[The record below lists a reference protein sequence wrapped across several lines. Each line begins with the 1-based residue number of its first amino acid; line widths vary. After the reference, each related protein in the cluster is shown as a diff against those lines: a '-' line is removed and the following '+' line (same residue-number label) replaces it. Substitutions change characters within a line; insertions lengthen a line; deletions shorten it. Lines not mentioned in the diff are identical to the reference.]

1 MNAIRK
7 LFEHSSFQLGIKL
20 LLVIVFTEAAIMAM
34 FILFDINADSWQA
47 GVADALLLG
56 VISSLVI
63 FNQVVKPLKQAK
75 QQNDLFNTLVNNLD
89 VGVVVTDPHLDGHP
103 ITYVNQAFTRI
114 TGYAAD
120 EVIGK
125 HPRLLQSDDVDE
137 GVLQQTRQA
146 MREQKSIRVLQRNCR
161 KDGSAFWNDLHLN
174 PIVNTHGQVLLWVG
188 LINDVSETKELEKEN
203 RRWASAMQQS
213 DEAVC
218 VFDAAGHI
226 EFANEAFCHNM
237 RLNPADIDHWSAMN
251 GWDKSSAEYAAL
263 TDSMRQE
270 TSWSGRHRR
279 YRADQTSYEA
289 LTSITPMRDE
299 QGALSFI
306 AVHRDI
312 SDMVAMEDKLR
323 QSQKME
329 AIGLLVSG
337 IAHDFNNVLAG
348 MLGNLYLVRK
358 RLNDMPDLTGR
369 IEDVEQQGYAAA
381 GMVRQ
386 LLSFSRKD
394 LPDVKNIDLAPFTK
408 ELAKFAKVSVPENI
422 EFSCNV
428 DNSVLMVSC
437 DPVQL
442 QQSLLNLI
450 VNAAHAVME
459 RNTDDADSRGR
470 IELSARLAEPPQWHA
485 AHTDVSIDTVQA
497 WVCIRVR
504 DNGIG
509 MDPSTLDQIFEPFF
523 TTKPSG
529 TGTGLGLAM
538 VKGYIEALGG
548 MVDVDSAPGSGTCMS
563 VYLPLAAGKQGEK
576 QEKTALLRQGAGEL
590 ILVADDNSSVLEALS
605 SILESINYRVLRASN
620 GEHAMQLF
628 NEHEG
633 ELDMAILDMVM
644 PKASGMQAARLMSH
658 TRKNFKVV
666 LMTGYDKQDAMLSK
680 KDMPYQVL
688 RKPWSL
694 TNLNNVLVT
703 SLPKQLNQTQASD

>member
-1 MNAIRK
+1 MGACRK
-7 LFEHSSFQLGIKL
+7 LFEHSSLQLGIKL

-63 FNQVVKPLKQAK
+63 FNQVVRPLKQAK

-103 ITYVNQAFTRI
+103 ITYVNPAFTRI
-114 TGYAAD
+114 TGYAAGD
-120 EVIGK
+120 VIGK

-137 GVLQQTRQA
+137 AILQQTRQA
-146 MREQKSIRVLQRNCR
+146 MREQKSIRVLQRNRR
-161 KDGSAFWNDLHLN
+161 KDGSSFWNDLHLN

-203 RRWASAMQQS
+203 LRWASALQQS

-218 VFDAAGHI
+218 VFDAAGNI

-237 RLNPADIDHWSAMN
+237 RLNPTDIAGWSAMN
-251 GWDKSSAEYAAL
+251 GWDKSSTEYAAL
-263 TDSMRQE
+263 TDCMRQE
-270 TSWSGRHRR
+270 ISWSGRHRR

-299 QGALSFI
+299 QGGLSFI

-358 RLNDMPDLTGR
+358 RLNDMPDLAER

-394 LPDVKNIDLAPFTK
+394 LPDVKNIDLAPFIK
-408 ELAKFAKVSVPENI
+408 ELAKFAKVSIPENI

-428 DNSVLMVSC
+428 DNSILMVSC

-450 VNAAHAVME
+450 VNATHAVME
-459 RNTDDADSRGR
+459 RNTDDTDSRGR

-485 AHTDVSIDTVQA
+485 ARTDVSVDTVQA

-509 MDPSTLDQIFEPFF
+509 MDQSTLEQIFEPFF

-563 VYLPLAAGKQGEK
+563 VYLPLSAGEQGEVL
-576 QEKTALLRQGAGEL
+576 EKTALLRQGAGEL
-590 ILVADDNSSVLEALS
+590 ILVADDNTSVLEALS

-628 NEHEG
+628 NEHAG

-644 PKASGMQAARLMSH
+644 PKASGMQAARHMSR
-658 TRKNFKVV
+658 TRKDFKVV

-680 KDMPYQVL
+680 QDMPYQVL
-688 RKPWSL
+688 RKPWSI

-703 SLPKQLNQTQASD
+703 ALPKQLNQTQASD